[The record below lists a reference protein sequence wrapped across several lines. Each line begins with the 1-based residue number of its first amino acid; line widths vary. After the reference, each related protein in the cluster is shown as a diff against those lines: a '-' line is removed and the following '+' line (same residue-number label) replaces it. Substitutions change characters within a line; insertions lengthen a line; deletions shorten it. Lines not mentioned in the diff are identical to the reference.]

1 MIEGLNEPLRIRSP
15 CMRVYGGGKVTW
27 HSKKGG
33 VRRVREW
40 KRPVD
45 ARRGRWVGK
54 WGERTLTG
62 SFSLFESVGGWKG
75 DVAFKKW

>member
-15 CMRVYGGGKVTW
+15 CMRVSGGGKVTW

-54 WGERTLTG
+54 
-62 SFSLFESVGGWKG
+62 
-75 DVAFKKW
+75 